1 MIFYFNNAGAVK
13 ENYCVFF
20 LTFLRKC
27 DIIIL
32 ENKKGNG
39 FMKIFKYFICP
50 HCHRQL
56 TNQNAYMKCDNE
68 NEFWCDCGRTYIVE
82 EDGSY
87 IVEGES

>member
-1 MIFYFNNAGAVK
+1 
-13 ENYCVFF
+13 
-20 LTFLRKC
+20 
-27 DIIIL
+27 
-32 ENKKGNG
+32 
-39 FMKIFKYFICP
+39 MKIFKYFICP